1 MLVTISGASV
11 LVFAA
16 LVRRSVAAGVVATA
30 REDDGGRHQG
40 GTKQGCDDPFHKVVS
55 LNVEFFGLR
64 PAEGGAYVPP
74 NDCIGRFAHRALSE
88 RRIVRGIFGG
98 TNPKDTHKIQCHI
111 GSMNSVGDQR
121 YPIPALRDKSL
132 HRVWRKFGVAAIAS
146 THLLF
151 HEAKRVTPP
160 GIV

>member
-11 LVFAA
+11 LVFPA

-55 LNVEFFGLR
+55 LNVAFFGLR

-98 TNPKDTHKIQCHI
+98 TITKNISQAKSHRKD
-111 GSMNSVGDQR
+111 MNSVGG
-121 YPIPALRDKSL
+121 PAMPQTSPKIHKKLPAQARL
-132 HRVWRKFGVAAIAS
+132 AA
-146 THLLF
+146 L
-151 HEAKRVTPP
+151 
-160 GIV
+160 

>member
-1 MLVTISGASV
+1 M
-11 LVFAA
+11 
-16 LVRRSVAAGVVATA
+16 AAGVVATA

-55 LNVEFFGLR
+55 LNVAFFGLR

-98 TNPKDTHKIQCHI
+98 TITKNISQAKSHRKD
-111 GSMNSVGDQR
+111 MNSVGG
-121 YPIPALRDKSL
+121 PAMPQTSPKIHKKLPAQARL
-132 HRVWRKFGVAAIAS
+132 AA
-146 THLLF
+146 L
-151 HEAKRVTPP
+151 
-160 GIV
+160 